1 MKKHLLAVAVA
12 ATLPSI
18 AMAQVTVYGN
28 IEMGPSQVDAGATT
42 TTVISNGVVNSSRL
56 GFRGEEDLGGGL
68 KAFFRLESGLNPE
81 TGTIGGSRSES
92 HAAAG
97 TTASV
102 SNSNFFNRGAE
113 IGLSGA
119 FGTFKLGKFDLPS
132 EAADISH
139 FGNVGLAAT
148 SGIYENDIE
157 IGSDVNGAIS
167 YKTPAF
173 NGITFEIA
181 GTYKDQ
187 TDGTSSAATPG
198 ELVSMGLS
206 GSIGALSFNIATVEQ
221 SGTSTGN
228 VQQNAVSVS
237 YDFGVAKASLT
248 RIDNDGGSAADRN
261 LTIVSAVAPLGN
273 GLAVHGMYRTF
284 NVDGQANDQ
293 KGYALGVSKALSKRT
308 TGYAAYLGANGTT
321 GSSGTTIST
330 TAKPSTYYI
339 GVNHAF

>member
-12 ATLPSI
+12 ATLPTI

-28 IEMGPSQVDAGATT
+28 VEMGPSQVDAGATT
-42 TTVISNGVVNSSRL
+42 TSIISNGIVNSSRL

-92 HAAAG
+92 HVAAG
-97 TTASV
+97 ATASV

-119 FGTFKLGKFDLPS
+119 FGTFKIGKFDLPS
-132 EAADISH
+132 EAAEISH
-139 FGNVGLAAT
+139 FGNVGQAAT
-148 SGIYENDIE
+148 SGLYETDLE
-157 IGSDVNGAIS
+157 IGTDVNGAVS

-187 TDGTSSAATPG
+187 TDGTSLAGTPG
-198 ELVSMGLS
+198 ELVSMGVS

-237 YDFGVAKASLT
+237 YDFGIAKASLT
-248 RIDNDGGSAADRN
+248 RIDNDGGSAVDRN
-261 LTIVSAVAPLGN
+261 LTIISAVAPLGN

-284 NVDGQANDQ
+284 NVDGQSNDQ
-293 KGYALGVSKALSKRT
+293 KGYAVGVSKALSKRT
-308 TGYAAYLGANGTT
+308 TGYAAYLGANATT

-330 TAKPSTYYI
+330 ANKPSTYYI